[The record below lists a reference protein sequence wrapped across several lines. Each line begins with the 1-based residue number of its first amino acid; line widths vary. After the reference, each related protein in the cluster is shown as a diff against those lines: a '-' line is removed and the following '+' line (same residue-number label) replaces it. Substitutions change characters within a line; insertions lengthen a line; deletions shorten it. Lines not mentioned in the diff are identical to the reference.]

1 MSSPIHVLHVE
12 NDAADAELVQD
23 TLAMEGIACDVT
35 RVETEYAF
43 CDALQQDGFE
53 LILADYTLPSFD
65 GLSALRIARQH
76 RPDLPFLFVSGTLG
90 EEVAIEAL
98 KIGATDYVLK
108 TRLSR
113 LVPSVQ
119 RALREATE
127 RAELRRSEDALR
139 RSETN
144 LAIAQSLSHTGS
156 FGWNLSTGVIDW
168 SLETFRIF
176 ELDPMNK
183 PTLESILQ
191 RIHPEDQVLM
201 QETIDRI
208 VLDRIDFHFEHRLL
222 MPDGRVKYLRVLGRA
237 QDPCSSTDCV
247 GAVTDITERKR
258 AEQAREE
265 IDERW
270 RAAFENNPTMYFILD
285 AAGTII
291 SINNFGAEQLGYG
304 VNELLGQPVLNVF
317 YPADRDAVQGHA
329 NECFKHPGQTM
340 RWEARKI
347 RKDGTMLWVRET
359 ARAVSLKKRLV
370 VLVVCEEITEQKRAE
385 ETARR
390 SERELRDVIESI
402 SAIAWIA
409 APDGSNTFV
418 NRRWTEYTGLS
429 VEETTGWNWKLAA
442 HPEDIGRYLEKWR
455 ASLATGQPFED
466 EIRLRRAADGQHRWF
481 LSRGSPL
488 QDEQG
493 NIIKW
498 FGVLSDIEDRKRA
511 EALLAGEKRILEMVA
526 KGDSLPEILDGL
538 CRLVEEQA
546 SGALASILLVDGNRL
561 RHGGAPSLPKAYTE
575 AIDGAQIGPTVGSC
589 GTAAY
594 RGEQVIVEDIA
605 TDPLW
610 TNYREV
616 ALPHSLRACWSTPI
630 FSSEGKVIATFAM
643 YYQEPR
649 SPSLRDQ
656 EIIEQ
661 ITHLSGVAI
670 ERNLTFEQLQ
680 RSEAYLAEAQKLS
693 HTGTWAW
700 DPSEKKNLYWSEE
713 MFRICGLE
721 PRPKA
726 PDLGEARSYIHP
738 DDYGR
743 ISASIVKAVREKADF
758 VEEHVLVLPDGTLKH
773 VQSIGHSVLDETGQ
787 LVEYVGTMRD
797 VTERKRAEKERERL
811 RQLEADLAHINRVS
825 MMGEL
830 TASLSH
836 ELRQPLT
843 AAIANAHACVLW
855 LSRDKPDLEEA
866 REATL
871 RIIRDSSGAAEI
883 IDRTRELYKKSPP
896 RRESVEVNEIVGEML
911 VLLRGETNRYSIAV
925 SKELAADLPK
935 ITADRVQLQQVF
947 MNLMLNGIEA
957 MKDLGGELTVKSQLC
972 PDGQLM
978 ISISDTGVGL
988 PAEKAD
994 HIFDAFFTTK
1004 SQGSGM
1010 GLAITRSIVESHGG
1024 HLWATAN
1031 SAQGATFHFTLPT
1044 AGSGLEMAPAERDR
1058 RP

>member
-12 NDAADAELVQD
+12 NDAADAELVRD
-23 TLAMEGIACDVT
+23 TLAMEGIVCDVT
-35 RVETEYAF
+35 RVETEPAF
-43 CDALQQDGFE
+43 SSALLQGGFE

-65 GLSALRIARQH
+65 GLSALRIARQQ

-90 EEVAIEAL
+90 EEVAIEVL

-156 FGWNLSTGVIDW
+156 FGWNLSTGAIDW

-176 ELDPMNK
+176 ELDPDTK
-183 PTLESILQ
+183 PTLEFILQ
-191 RIHPEDQVLM
+191 RIHPEDRVSI

-208 VLDRIDFHFEHRLL
+208 VFGRIDFQFEHRLL
-222 MPDGRVKYLRVLGRA
+222 MPDGRVKYLRVLGGA
-237 QDPCSSTDCV
+237 QDPCTDCV

-265 IDERW
+265 IDEQW
-270 RAAFENNPTMYFILD
+270 RAAFENNPTMYFMLD
-285 AAGTII
+285 AAGII
-291 SINNFGAEQLGYG
+291 VSINNFGAEQLGYN

-317 YPADRDAVQGHA
+317 YPADRDAVQRHA

-359 ARAVSLKKRLV
+359 ARAVSLKKRPV
-370 VLVVCEEITEQKRAE
+370 VLVVCEEITEQKRAQE
-385 ETARR
+385 AARR

-402 SAIAWIA
+402 PAIAWTA
-409 APDGSNTFV
+409 SPDGSNTFV
-418 NRRWTEYTGLS
+418 NRRWAEYTGLS
-429 VEETTGWNWKLAA
+429 VEDSTGWDWNLAA
-442 HPEDIGRYLEKWR
+442 HPEDIGRYLEKWG
-455 ASLATGQPFED
+455 ASLATAQPFED
-466 EIRLRRAADGQHRWF
+466 EIRLRRAADGQYRWF

-488 QDEQG
+488 EDEQG

-526 KGDSLPEILDGL
+526 KGDSLPEILDSL

-546 SGALASILLVDGNRL
+546 SGALASILLVDGSRL

-575 AIDGAQIGPTVGSC
+575 AVDGIVIGPSTGSC
-589 GTAAY
+589 GTSAY
-594 RGEQVIVEDIA
+594 RGEQVIVADIA

-610 TNYREV
+610 TDFREA

-649 SPSLRDQ
+649 SPSPRDQ

-726 PDLGEARSYIHP
+726 PNLEEARSYIHP
-738 DDYGR
+738 GDYGR

-758 VEEHVLVLPDGTLKH
+758 VEEQRLVLPDGTLKH
-773 VQSIGHSVLDETGQ
+773 VQSIGHPVLDETGQ

-855 LSRDKPDLEEA
+855 LSRDKPDIEEA
-866 REATL
+866 LEATL

-896 RRESVEVNEIVGEML
+896 RRELVDVNEIVGEML

-925 SKELAADLPK
+925 SKELAVDLPK

-957 MKDLGGELTVKSQLC
+957 MKDSGGELTVKSHLC
-972 PDGQLM
+972 QDGQLM
-978 ISISDTGVGL
+978 ISISDTGLGL
-988 PAEKAD
+988 PTENAD

-1004 SQGSGM
+1004 PQGSGM

-1044 AGSGLEMAPAERDR
+1044 AASGHEIDPHGT
-1058 RP
+1058 

>member
-12 NDAADAELVQD
+12 NDVTDAELVQD
-23 TLAMEGIACDVT
+23 TLAMEGIVCDVT
-35 RVETEYAF
+35 RVETESAF
-43 CDALQQDGFE
+43 LAALQQGGFE

-65 GLSALRIARQH
+65 GLSALRMARQQ
-76 RPDLPFLFVSGTLG
+76 RPGLPFIFVSGTLG

-156 FGWNLSTGVIDW
+156 FGWNLSTGAIYW

-176 ELDPMNK
+176 ELDPVAK
-183 PTLESILQ
+183 PTLEFILQ
-191 RIHPEDQVLM
+191 RIHPEDRALM
-201 QETIDRI
+201 QETVNRI

-222 MPDGRVKYLRVLGRA
+222 LPEGRVKYLRVSGRA
-237 QDPCSSTDCV
+237 QDPCSNTDCV
-247 GAVTDITERKR
+247 GAVTDITASKEAERELREREAEIRRLFEANIVGIFSWDIEGRIFEANDAFLHITGYDHDDLKAGRMRWTDLTPPEWLDIDEQRWVPELMATGSLQPFEKEYFRKDGSRVPVLIGAAASEEKGNHQGVAFVLDLTERKR
-258 AEQAREE
+258 AE
-265 IDERW
+265 
-270 RAAFENNPTMYFILD
+270 
-285 AAGTII
+285 
-291 SINNFGAEQLGYG
+291 
-304 VNELLGQPVLNVF
+304 
-317 YPADRDAVQGHA
+317 
-329 NECFKHPGQTM
+329 
-340 RWEARKI
+340 EA
-347 RKDGTMLWVRET
+347 T
-359 ARAVSLKKRLV
+359 
-370 VLVVCEEITEQKRAE
+370 
-385 ETARR
+385 RR

-402 SAIAWIA
+402 PAIAWTA

-418 NRRWTEYTGLS
+418 NRRWAEYTGLS
-429 VEETTGWNWKLAA
+429 VEDSTGWHWNLAA

-466 EIRLRRAADGQHRWF
+466 EIRLQRAADGQYRWF

-493 NIIKW
+493 NIVKW

-526 KGDSLPEILDGL
+526 KGDSLPEILDSL

-546 SGALASILLVDGNRL
+546 SDALASILLVDGNRL

-575 AIDGAQIGPTVGSC
+575 AIDGAVIGPATGSC

-594 RGEQVIVEDIA
+594 RGEQIIVEDIA

-610 TNYREV
+610 TDYREM

-643 YYQEPR
+643 YYHEPR
-649 SPSLRDQ
+649 RPSLHDQ
-656 EIIEQ
+656 EVIEQ

-726 PDLGEARSYIHP
+726 PDLEEARSLIHP
-738 DDYGR
+738 GDYDR
-743 ISASIVKAVREKADF
+743 TSATIVKAVREKADF
-758 VEEHVLVLPDGTLKH
+758 VEEQRLVLSDGTLKH
-773 VQSIGHSVLDETGQ
+773 VQSIGHPVLDETGQ

-830 TASLSH
+830 SASLSH
-836 ELRQPLT
+836 ELRQPLA

-896 RRESVEVNEIVGEML
+896 RRELVDVNEIVGEML

-935 ITADRVQLQQVF
+935 MTADRVQLQQVF

-957 MKDLGGELTVKSQLC
+957 MKDSGGELTVKSQLC
-972 PDGQLM
+972 EDGQLM

-1004 SQGSGM
+1004 PQGSGM

-1024 HLWATAN
+1024 YLWATAN

-1044 AGSGLEMAPAERDR
+1044 GASELEMGPAERD
-1058 RP
+1058 